1 MADQC
6 LCNVFTRC
14 HCKKSMLPS
23 LHNSLDK
30 VCLQIDKVAMG
41 YAAIIFAVNFVTIL
55 CMFFFCAGVLCVL
68 LMVYLM
74 FTSLWILPILYL
86 SWQILD
92 WHTPERGTAPRT
104 WYKKNKSKCSWG
116 HGYQEF
122 PSKFSSNNFWESQL
136 YKFLHIQLQFS
147 LRTIG
152 GRRTAFVRNWRVW
165 KHLKDYFPTKV
176 MRNIVF
182 TYVVKYDCSYFQ
194 QKQYIII
201 HNNGNDIVKIIQIIV

>member
-55 CMFFFCAGVLCVL
+55 CMFFFCAGVLCLL

-86 SWQILD
+86 SWQIFD
-92 WHTPERGTAPRT
+92 WDTPERGAAPRT
-104 WYKKNKSKCSWG
+104 WYKKKKSKCS
-116 HGYQEF
+116 
-122 PSKFSSNNFWESQL
+122 
-136 YKFLHIQLQFS
+136 
-147 LRTIG
+147 G
-152 GRRTAFVRNWRVW
+152 GRDFPPSFHQTIFGAFKSVLYVSAYSTAI
-165 KHLKDYFPTKV
+165 LSTDYRGQKKWICAKLASMETCERLFP
-176 MRNIVF
+176 
-182 TYVVKYDCSYFQ
+182 CE
-194 QKQYIII
+194 
-201 HNNGNDIVKIIQIIV
+201 GNEEYCLFICG

>member
-41 YAAIIFAVNFVTIL
+41 YAAIIFAVNFVTVGHLWLIL

-74 FTSLWILPILYL
+74 FTSLWILPTLYL

-92 WHTPERGTAPRT
+92 WDTPERGTAPST
-104 WYKKNKSKCSWG
+104 WYIYFNQNVLEGMSFPPSFHQTIFGALKSVLYVSAYSTAIFSTDCRGQKKCICAKLANM
-116 HGYQEF
+116 ETRERLF
-122 PSKFSSNNFWESQL
+122 PCE
-136 YKFLHIQLQFS
+136 
-147 LRTIG
+147 
-152 GRRTAFVRNWRVW
+152 
-165 KHLKDYFPTKV
+165 
-176 MRNIVF
+176 
-182 TYVVKYDCSYFQ
+182 
-194 QKQYIII
+194 
-201 HNNGNDIVKIIQIIV
+201 GNEEYCLFICG